1 MGVSLF
7 GIYVHIPF
15 CLRKCDYCD
24 FYSMPIGRKP
34 PPHEEYLKA
43 MLAQLD
49 ADAPAFA
56 GRRVSTIYFGG
67 GTPSLMPP
75 GFFESLL
82 SSIARRFSIEA
93 GAEISCE
100 ANPATA
106 DLAWLRRVRSTGIT
120 RLSIGVQS
128 FQDRLLEVLGR
139 AHTSGE
145 AMRAIAEAQ
154 DAGFDSVSLDLMY
167 AIPGETSSDL
177 EEDVRTAMTF
187 QPQHISAY
195 QLTLEQGTLLHE
207 RFSAADREKF
217 PSDEEQLKQMRIVA
231 RMLDRGGWRRYE
243 ISNFARPG
251 FECRNNLNYW
261 RYGEYLGLG
270 AGATSHGFARRW
282 TQARDAA
289 AYIAGKV
296 APAED
301 EAIGRRTAMAE
312 FCFMGLRAVDGIS
325 SADFKRLFG
334 EEFEEVFPGEAGVLV
349 GEGLASQEGGRL
361 ALTQRGIEISNRV
374 FERFMA

>member
-1 MGVSLF
+1 MDETMF
-7 GIYVHIPF
+7 GIYVHMPF
-15 CLRKCDYCD
+15 CIKKCDYCD

-43 MLAQLD
+43 MSAQLD

-106 DLAWLRRVRSTGIT
+106 DLAWFKGAKDAGIT

-207 RFSAADREKF
+207 RFSAAGRERF

-251 FECRNNLNYW
+251 FECRHNLNYW

-282 TQARDAA
+282 TQARDVA

-296 APAED
+296 ALAED
-301 EAIGRRTAMAE
+301 EVIGRRTAMAE
-312 FCFMGLRAVDGIS
+312 FCFMGLRAAQGIS
-325 SADFKRLFG
+325 SADFKCLFG
-334 EEFEEVFPGEAGVLV
+334 EEFEKAFPGEAGALV
-349 GEGLASQEGGRL
+349 GEGLAYQDGGRL
-361 ALTQRGIEISNRV
+361 ALTQRGIEISNKV